1 MTLRIGNA
9 HMPRRR
15 VAMKTAVVCLSI
27 LLATAPL
34 KLSIDGFWK
43 TSKGATRKI
52 AIALASRL
60 NQDRTKLV
68 AE

>member
-1 MTLRIGNA
+1 
-9 HMPRRR
+9 
-15 VAMKTAVVCLSI
+15 MKTAVVCLSI